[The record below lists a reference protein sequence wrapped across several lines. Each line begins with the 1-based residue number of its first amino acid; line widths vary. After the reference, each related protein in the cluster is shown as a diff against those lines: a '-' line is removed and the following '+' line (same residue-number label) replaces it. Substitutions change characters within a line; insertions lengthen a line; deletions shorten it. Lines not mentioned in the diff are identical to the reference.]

1 MLRASIRV
9 LASAALVAS
18 IVTSIAMS
26 VMLVG
31 CGSNTGDFAPSP
43 KPFDP
48 PASDIDKAKD
58 PKFNALVQALQAQR
72 KLSRDLASFRS
83 QFGEGGLDEA
93 GGKKYKDLFGKTAN
107 AGQKVADIMAEA
119 QWEGEDKRVADLIM
133 SLSDEQINTLVKGMA
148 PKAP

>member
-1 MLRASIRV
+1 MLRAINRV
-9 LASAALVAS
+9 LACTALVASAALA
-18 IVTSIAMS
+18 A
-26 VMLVG
+26 
-31 CGSNTGDFAPSP
+31 CGGNTGDFAPSP

-48 PASDIDKAKD
+48 PATDIDKAKD
-58 PKFNALVQALQAQR
+58 AKFNSLVQAVQAQR

-83 QFGEGGLDEA
+83 QFGDGGLDEA
-93 GGKKYKDLFGKTAN
+93 GGKKYKELFAKTAG

-148 PKAP
+148 APKAP

>member
-1 MLRASIRV
+1 MPRAPHRV
-9 LASAALVAS
+9 LACAALV
-18 IVTSIAMS
+18 TSVLLGA
-26 VMLVG
+26 
-31 CGSNTGDFAPSP
+31 CGGNTGDFAPSP
-43 KPFDP
+43 KPFEP
-48 PASDIDKAKD
+48 PASDVDKAKD
-58 PKFNALVQALQAQR
+58 PKFAALVQALQSQR
-72 KLSRDLASFRS
+72 KLAREMASFRA

>member
-1 MLRASIRV
+1 MLRAINRI
-9 LASAALVAS
+9 LACTALVAS
-18 IVTSIAMS
+18 T
-26 VMLVG
+26 MLAA
-31 CGSNTGDFAPSP
+31 CGGNTGDFAPSP
-43 KPFDP
+43 RPFDP

-83 QFGEGGLDEA
+83 QFGDGGLDEA
-93 GGKKYKDLFGKTAN
+93 GGKKYKDLFGKTAD

-133 SLSDEQINTLVKGMA
+133 SLSDEQINTLVKGSA